1 MNANRTKI
9 LSTTA
14 LIAILLIQM
23 FWMWNTYN
31 INARQLG
38 KECNEILEKAIAL
51 ELDKTNRCDSFFE
64 SGDTIASSNIYN
76 PTLSL
81 YDAIYKK
88 SHQDANTD
96 ILTNIADSIF
106 KAEKL
111 PFRAAINKVNMKTGK
126 VMEGKNINSN
136 IFPFL
141 EEVKT
146 NIQPVRL
153 DNSVGFQMT
162 ITNGS
167 IYIFRH
173 NWVLLLISILISIV
187 IILSIIDQINYINE
201 QERVRLLRED
211 FSYAMVHDM
220 KSPLTSIIMG
230 TKYLHS
236 GVLEKKPEIKEKY
249 FTIVEDE
256 AQHLLALIN
265 RLLTISKLEHG
276 KLNIQKTVVKLKPMI
291 EDVTEKYKAKSDK
304 PIHIAIQLKVT
315 TVAADEEYLKE
326 AISNLIDNATK
337 YSKEKINIR
346 ISTLEDNH
354 YIPQFGI
361 RIVHKKLVVSQIFC
375 TFIGDLQQVT
385 NIFDMTTDYKVTELF
400 CIIDEFC
407 KHFDAENAGNLLE
420 DNSGTKRRRRQA
432 SLSDSEIM
440 TILLYFHF
448 GTFRNFKH
456 YYLFFIKGTMKSY
469 FPKAVSYNRF
479 VELESRVFFQLMF
492 FLNLGAFGRCTGIT
506 FVDSTMIPVCHNLRR
521 YANKVFKGIATDGK
535 GTMGW
540 CHGFKLH
547 LACNDRGEIIAF
559 VLTGANVSDKD
570 PNVFKVLAKR
580 LYGKLFADKGYISQ
594 KLFDFLFEDG
604 IQLVTGLRVNMKN
617 KLMPFYDRMMLRKR
631 YIIETIND
639 MLKNTAQIVHSRH
652 RSVNNFVMNL
662 ISALGAYCFFDN
674 KPMALQGY
682 CIEDTKQLSLF

>member
-1 MNANRTKI
+1 
-9 LSTTA
+9 
-14 LIAILLIQM
+14 
-23 FWMWNTYN
+23 
-31 INARQLG
+31 
-38 KECNEILEKAIAL
+38 
-51 ELDKTNRCDSFFE
+51 
-64 SGDTIASSNIYN
+64 
-76 PTLSL
+76 
-81 YDAIYKK
+81 
-88 SHQDANTD
+88 
-96 ILTNIADSIF
+96 
-106 KAEKL
+106 
-111 PFRAAINKVNMKTGK
+111 
-126 VMEGKNINSN
+126 
-136 IFPFL
+136 
-141 EEVKT
+141 
-146 NIQPVRL
+146 
-153 DNSVGFQMT
+153 
-162 ITNGS
+162 
-167 IYIFRH
+167 
-173 NWVLLLISILISIV
+173 
-187 IILSIIDQINYINE
+187 
-201 QERVRLLRED
+201 
-211 FSYAMVHDM
+211 
-220 KSPLTSIIMG
+220 
-230 TKYLHS
+230 
-236 GVLEKKPEIKEKY
+236 
-249 FTIVEDE
+249 
-256 AQHLLALIN
+256 
-265 RLLTISKLEHG
+265 
-276 KLNIQKTVVKLKPMI
+276 
-291 EDVTEKYKAKSDK
+291 
-304 PIHIAIQLKVT
+304 
-315 TVAADEEYLKE
+315 
-326 AISNLIDNATK
+326 
-337 YSKEKINIR
+337 
-346 ISTLEDNH
+346 
-354 YIPQFGI
+354 
-361 RIVHKKLVVSQIFC
+361 
-375 TFIGDLQQVT
+375 
-385 NIFDMTTDYKVTELF
+385 MTTDYKVTELF

-420 DNSGTKRRRRQA
+420 DNSGVKRRRRAA

-594 KLFDFLFEDG
+594 KLF
-604 IQLVTGLRVNMKN
+604 
-617 KLMPFYDRMMLRKR
+617 YDRMMLRKR